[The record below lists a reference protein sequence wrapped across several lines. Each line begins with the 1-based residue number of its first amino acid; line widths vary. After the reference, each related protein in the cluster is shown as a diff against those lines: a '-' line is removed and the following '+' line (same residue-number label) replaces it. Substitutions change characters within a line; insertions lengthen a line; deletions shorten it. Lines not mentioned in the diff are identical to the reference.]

1 MKTDRFTVLVVDD
14 EPHLLAI
21 LRGLLSTTYD
31 VLTAENAAAAQTVL
45 AACSV
50 HVILTDQRMP
60 GRNGADLLEWAS
72 THFPRTIRVL
82 MTGFSEIAGAVDAI
96 NRGQAYYYLLK
107 PWRTEELLQ
116 VIRNALDK
124 YRLESRQEELLAE
137 LKALNTEL
145 ETRVRERTQ
154 ELKEANTL
162 LEQRT
167 RELEH
172 LALNDSLTGLLN
184 RRGVEELIQ
193 NELKRHARYPNP
205 IALGYVDVDHFKQ
218 INTRFTQAGGDEVLR
233 TLAKILTANIR
244 EVDFVAR
251 VGGDEFLVLAPATP
265 IEGTRVLAE
274 RIRAGVEK
282 TCIPTP
288 WGEVQLTVSVG
299 FAVSQIVT
307 DRKNLMELAA
317 EALREAKLSGRNRFI
332 VREWCR
338 DEVVGV

>member
-1 MKTDRFTVLVVDD
+1 
-14 EPHLLAI
+14 
-21 LRGLLSTTYD
+21 
-31 VLTAENAAAAQTVL
+31 
-45 AACSV
+45 
-50 HVILTDQRMP
+50 
-60 GRNGADLLEWAS
+60 
-72 THFPRTIRVL
+72 

-96 NRGQAYYYLLK
+96 NRGQRITILLK

-218 INTRFTQAGGDEVLR
+218 INTRFTQAGGDES
-233 TLAKILTANIR
+233 ANSRQNSNR
-244 EVDFVAR
+244 EY
-251 VGGDEFLVLAPATP
+251 P
-265 IEGTRVLAE
+265 
-274 RIRAGVEK
+274 
-282 TCIPTP
+282 
-288 WGEVQLTVSVG
+288 
-299 FAVSQIVT
+299 
-307 DRKNLMELAA
+307 
-317 EALREAKLSGRNRFI
+317 
-332 VREWCR
+332 
-338 DEVVGV
+338 